1 MIIDIHVHPPRG
13 KNGDA
18 CSLSQM
24 VASARRSGI
33 DRLCLLGR
41 VGENGPDPT
50 PRQIVDCNTDTIAMA
65 RAWPEAVI
73 GFCYLNPGHDPA
85 FLRDEMERTL
95 VAGPL
100 RGIKLW
106 VAVNC
111 RDSRLDPILARAGEL
126 GVPVLHHAWYKSVGL
141 VHNESSP
148 ADIAHLAARFP
159 SVQIIMAHVTGCGF
173 RGVADI
179 KAFPNVS
186 VDTSGSQP
194 EHGIVE
200 YAVAA
205 LGAERVLFG
214 SDAPGRDFSCQL
226 ARALA
231 ADITPRQRDL
241 ILGGNACRLLKLGD
255 LR

>member
-1 MIIDIHVHPPRG
+1 MIIDTHVHPPAQQGGRR
-13 KNGDA
+13 A
-18 CSLSQM
+18 LERM
-24 VASARRSGI
+24 VAIARRNGI
-33 DRLCLLGR
+33 DRLCLLGC
-41 VGENGPDPT
+41 VGEDGPDPS
-50 PRQIVDCNTDTIAMA
+50 PPQVRDCNTETMA
-65 RAWPEAVI
+65 AVQASPDAFY
-73 GFCYLNPGHDPA
+73 GFCYLNPSHDPA

-126 GVPVLHHAWYKSVGL
+126 GVPVLHHCWYKTVGL
-141 VHNESSP
+141 VYNESNP

-159 SVQIIMAHVTGCGF
+159 RVQIIMAHLTGCGC
-173 RGVADI
+173 RGVADVR
-179 KAFPNVS
+179 AYPNVY

-200 YAVAA
+200 WAVAQ

-226 ARALA
+226 GRVLG
-231 ADITPRQRDL
+231 ADLSTRQRQL
-241 ILGGNACRLLKLGD
+241 VLGGNACRLLRLEE
-255 LR
+255 RP